1 MPEMDGLQFTKL
13 IQATQENWKNSL
25 MQDRDINRAVKG
37 RNMCPVVAITACN
50 DKSIEDSA
58 KLAGV
63 SKVLYKPIDF
73 RILKTT
79 LNNYYFKSE
88 ASI

>member
-1 MPEMDGLQFTKL
+1 
-13 IQATQENWKNSL
+13 
-25 MQDRDINRAVKG
+25 
-37 RNMCPVVAITACN
+37 MCPVVAITACN
-50 DKSIEDSA
+50 DKSIEDDA

-79 LNNYYFKSE
+79 LNTFYYKNE
-88 ASI
+88 ESI